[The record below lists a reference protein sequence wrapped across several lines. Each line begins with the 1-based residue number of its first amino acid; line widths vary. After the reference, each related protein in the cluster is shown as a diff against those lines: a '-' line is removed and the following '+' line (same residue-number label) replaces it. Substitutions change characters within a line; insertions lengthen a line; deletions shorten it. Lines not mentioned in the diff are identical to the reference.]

1 MRSLKIMAIAALSF
15 AFVGCGHEY
24 VRFIVANEC
33 DESVTVE
40 CRYKQNLL
48 PDDSLIVHEVY
59 DLPNQLEPVPKWALV
74 YYDIP
79 SEAGRATVSPAE
91 YAGKVVIH
99 SNAISQEVEPG
110 KETSVLVKRKYML
123 NKRNK
128 KMIAKSI
135 GAISVAVGG
144 DTIVYTEY
152 NDIERL
158 LWGCYRYESD
168 ILLKVDEEIRQ
179 QLF

>member
-110 KETSVLVKRKYML
+110 KKTSVLVKRKYML

-144 DTIVYTEY
+144 DTVVYTEY
-152 NDIERL
+152 NDIER
-158 LWGCYRYESD
+158 
-168 ILLKVDEEIRQ
+168 
-179 QLF
+179 